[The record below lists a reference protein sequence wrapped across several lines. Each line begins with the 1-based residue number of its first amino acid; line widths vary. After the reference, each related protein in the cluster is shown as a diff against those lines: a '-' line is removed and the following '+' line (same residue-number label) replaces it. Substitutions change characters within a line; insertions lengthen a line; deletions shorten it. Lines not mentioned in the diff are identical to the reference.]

1 MRHHAGHP
9 QLWVKRDDCMP
20 LALGGNKV
28 RNLESWLGQAQEQ
41 GCDILVIA
49 GAPASNQVRLTA
61 AAAAKLGLEC
71 LVLYAGPD
79 PLPGHGN
86 RQLTEMM

>member
-1 MRHHAGHP
+1 MVRAGLHAGHP

-28 RNLESWLGQAQEQ
+28 RNLEFWLGQALEQ
-41 GCDILVIA
+41 NCDLLVIA
-49 GAPASNQVRLTA
+49 GAAASNQVRLTA

-71 LVLYAGPD
+71 LVLYTGPD
-79 PLPGHGN
+79 PHPPIA
-86 RQLTEMM
+86 TAC